1 MNHHTVTVS
10 KLKCRSNK
18 EGIGGNRRQ
27 FQTGQIVVSLQIIP
41 KPVFL
46 VINVLF
52 HLVTLQYDC
61 FFAYNPII
69 PADYKSR
76 RRHFLTKCLL
86 RPACQRTPAFTRRK
100 QGFCCNLWK
109 ISAYQP
115 ENGVPPVPICQLFPI
130 HGSIFQPDPSGDS
143 GQALVRAGLDMG
155 PVNEIRSFFLTG
167 AKSHPCQAV
176 IGNRSFSTPKIT
188 RDAAAAMSQ
197 TKQVFRSRRA
207 SF

>member
-1 MNHHTVTVS
+1 MEGRLQLYLQFIAACMNHHTVTVS

-86 RPACQRTPAFTRRK
+86 LRPFFVLIVHKGSQKCRNGP
-100 QGFCCNLWK
+100 G
-109 ISAYQP
+109 ISA
-115 ENGVPPVPICQLFPI
+115 NRL
-130 HGSIFQPDPSGDS
+130 H
-143 GQALVRAGLDMG
+143 AGPNYGIL
-155 PVNEIRSFFLTG
+155 
-167 AKSHPCQAV
+167 SHQAV
-176 IGNRSFSTPKIT
+176 QAPEISS
-188 RDAAAAMSQ
+188 
-197 TKQVFRSRRA
+197 
-207 SF
+207 